1 MPQPSLLATFLAT
14 VLSFVLG
21 GPWYGPV
28 FGKTWMR
35 LVGVTEATLGENF
48 NPAKTYGIT
57 FVLAFLASYVFGMF
71 LGENPS
77 MALGLG
83 AGAAAGTFFNC
94 RRRGAR
100 RHPASAACR
109 RKLMAYRVADAC
121 DHAERSAQPEIG
133 RSDSS
138 ARLPS
143 TRSGGVESAQAF
155 RAAPRMSRRRSR

>member
-1 MPQPSLLATFLAT
+1 MPQPSLLATLLAT

-21 GPWYGPV
+21 GLWYGPV

-35 LVGVTEATLGENF
+35 LVGVTEAALRENF

-83 AGAAAGTFFNC
+83 AGAAAGIFWIAGSLWTNNLFE
-94 RRRGAR
+94 RRPFALTVINGGY
-100 RHPASAACR
+100 HVV
-109 RKLMAYRVADAC
+109 KFVL
-121 DHAERSAQPEIG
+121 IG
-133 RSDSS
+133 LSF
-138 ARLPS
+138 ALL
-143 TRSGGVESAQAF
+143 G
-155 RAAPRMSRRRSR
+155 